1 MHSLRDT
8 PVHACTLMHLL
19 ANKLGGSEVC
29 TTYRSYSCAQHHP
42 SRVVTYSNQISTTHS
57 AVGTQVS
64 FRVGPLITHYT
75 YVYSTRTRLNLSVLI
90 RMHDPQEEYVFRAN
104 FQIPSFIICSLSFP
118 PCRFSDPLM
127 AFTSFLP
134 I

>member
-75 YVYSTRTRLNLSVLI
+75 YVYPTKTRLNFSGLTQMHNLHQEFGCRAMFLIPNFILLSLITVL
-90 RMHDPQEEYVFRAN
+90 QV
-104 FQIPSFIICSLSFP
+104 
-118 PCRFSDPLM
+118 
-127 AFTSFLP
+127 
-134 I
+134 